1 MFKARMLIRR
11 RPLHPIVF
19 VFATLL
25 AIAGAPALAQTA
37 CSPTTTIHVI
47 QGSPATQLAGGVH
60 DDVSPLTG
68 QTVTLEGV
76 VVADFQSIP
85 QSTRSGELRGFFLE
99 EEEADQ
105 DADPQTSEA
114 LFVFTGNAPA
124 LDVHEGQKVCVRGP
138 VSEFFGMTQVS
149 ATAADAI
156 TLSADST
163 PLPEPAVIDLPVVG
177 DLNDYYEQFEGMRV
191 KFADTLYVSEYFELA
206 RYGQIVLTAG
216 ERPFQYTHLDTTPTA
231 TEYTAFLADL
241 ARRRIILDDSDN
253 TQNSPLPAGAFFH
266 PQPGGLSTGTQG
278 VNYFRG
284 GDVVRELVGVLH
296 WSFAGQTG
304 TDAWRVRPTQT
315 NPVVFSV
322 RNPRPQ
328 RAPLRLGG
336 TRVASFNV
344 LNYFNTIDTT
354 SSTTSGPCGPSGT
367 LDCRGADSSSE
378 FDRQSEKLVSALKAI
393 NADVFGLIEIENNG
407 GGPTPAIAELT
418 ARLNA
423 VVPGA
428 PYRYIDTG
436 TVGTD
441 AITVAIL
448 YKSTTVK
455 PKGAAA
461 VLSDSAFVDPNTTG
475 LQRNR
480 PAIAQTFETTGRT
493 TFERGQA
500 FTVVVNHLKSKGA
513 DGATGADVDQLDGQS
528 AWNDT
533 RTRAAQYLA
542 NVWIPS
548 DPTGQGDGDFLVIGD
563 LNAYRGESPVTALKT
578 AGFRDL
584 HQLFEGLDGYSYVFD
599 GQLGYLDHALS
610 NSSMT
615 LQTACL
621 TAWPINSDE
630 VPVFDYNDTVRDPGE
645 STFEAEPTANPLYE
659 ANPARTSDHDPIV
672 VDLNLCP
679 ARGTGQA
686 LCLAANALARVAC
699 VASKHVH
706 PASSE

>member
-1 MFKARMLIRR
+1 VFKARSSIHSVL
-11 RPLHPIVF
+11 LHALTLTLAVLLST
-19 VFATLL
+19 VATS
-25 AIAGAPALAQTA
+25 AAAQTV

-60 DDVSPLTG
+60 DDVSPLSG

-76 VVADFQSIP
+76 VVADYQSIP

-99 EEEADQ
+99 EEAEQ
-105 DADPQTSEA
+105 HDADPQTSEA

-156 TLSADST
+156 TPIAEST
-163 PLPEPAVIDLPVVG
+163 PLPAPATIDLPVMGNV
-177 DLNDYYEQFEGMRV
+177 NDYYEQFEGMRV
-191 KFADTLYVSEYFELA
+191 KFADTLYVSEYFEVA

-216 ERPFQYTHLDTTPTA
+216 ARPYQYTHLDTTPTA
-231 TEYTAFLADL
+231 AEYASFLADL

-266 PQPGGLSTGTQG
+266 PQPGGLSTGVQG
-278 VNYFRG
+278 VSYFRG
-284 GDVVRELVGVLH
+284 GDVVRDLIGVLH

-315 NPVVFSV
+315 TPVKFSV

-344 LNYFNTIDTT
+344 LNYFSTIDTT
-354 SSTTSGPCGPSGT
+354 SSTTSGPCGPSAT

-378 FDRQSEKLVSALKAI
+378 FERQSEKLVGALKAI

-407 GGPTPAIAELT
+407 SGAVPAVAELT

-448 YKSTTVK
+448 YKVTTVR
-455 PKGAAA
+455 PKGEVA
-461 VLSDSAFVDPNTTG
+461 VLAESAFVDPNASG
-475 LQRNR
+475 LQKNR

-493 TFERGQA
+493 TLERGQA

-513 DGATGADVDQLDGQS
+513 DGATGPDADQLDGQS

-548 DPTGQGDGDFLVIGD
+548 DPTGQGDADFLIIGD
-563 LNAYRGESPVTALKT
+563 LNAYRGESPVTALRGG
-578 AGFRDL
+578 GFRDL
-584 HQLFEGLDGYSYVFD
+584 HQLFDGLKGYSYVFD

-615 LQTACL
+615 AQTACL
-621 TAWPINSDE
+621 TAWPINADE
-630 VPVFDYNDTVRDPGE
+630 VPVFDYNDTVRDTGE
-645 STFEAEPTANPLYE
+645 ATFEAEPTANPLYE
-659 ANPARTSDHDPIV
+659 ANAARTSDHDPII

-679 ARGTGQA
+679 ERGSGQA
-686 LCLAANALARVAC
+686 LCLAANALARLAC
-699 VASKHVH
+699 VASKR
-706 PASSE
+706 